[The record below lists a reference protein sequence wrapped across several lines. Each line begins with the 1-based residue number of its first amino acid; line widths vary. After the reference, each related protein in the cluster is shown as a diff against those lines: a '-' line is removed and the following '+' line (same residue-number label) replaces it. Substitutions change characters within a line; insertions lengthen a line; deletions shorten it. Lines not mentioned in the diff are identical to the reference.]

1 MSLSDSQTAEP
12 HLSFEEFLEQNHAK
26 IEGNF
31 SAFIEPILE
40 VVDTLHQQGSI
51 HGGIHPGA
59 LRFEPAGKLDTDFFR
74 ERHRTADSTFDPGI
88 PKPFLAPETLDGSGE
103 DIRTDSYALGALI
116 WYIVTGSPPA
126 PASRRAAQNIQLMAA
141 HYPRWKPSVIEAAN
155 GCLHLAKHER
165 VKDMQELRNVLTR
178 GLPTSVRVIFRP
190 TAEGGSIYV
199 REKIG
204 DSSRRTEAVGGLGD
218 DQVNEPTAKTLTPEP
233 AGEASTQNEAQTETQ
248 SAKHRLESA
257 RPSPSIDPPVKLQIR
272 DRLPNASVGKPF
284 RQNLRELFGGQID
297 RVTAIA
303 IALPENSGLIFDE
316 AESVLHG
323 TPTTSDEL
331 KLVIS
336 YRLAGSQPEGPALTH
351 TVGLTVNPDPSSLW
365 KNLPSDKNGAF
376 AKPDTDSAFLVTLH
390 LTVMAASRR
399 GRSHAHEGKYREDD
413 FGLHFI
419 EATGWHILMLA
430 DGAGSAKFSRRGSQL
445 ACQTALAVI
454 EEKLG
459 DEKNQ
464 LNTAL
469 SKLGASHEAADLE
482 KLRQLSYNVL
492 MLAAHQAHSA
502 IQKQAKESQ
511 ATPRD
516 FASTFIVVIAR
527 RVESRWFFASFA
539 IGDGGAG
546 ALLEDG
552 TLLSLTSP
560 DSGDFAGQTVFI
572 TMPQIFSDPAAL
584 LARTHAAFCPGFK
597 FLAAM
602 SDGITDPI
610 FQSDA
615 NLANSTEWEKWRQQL
630 AQIVSL
636 EAPTPGMEAA
646 LLDYLNFPSPGNH
659 DDRTLLIAV
668 PTPAKT

>member
-459 DEKNQ
+459 DEKTSSIQPSQN
-464 LNTAL
+464 LAHRTKPPTSKSSGSSATTSSCSRHTRLIPRSKNRPKNPRPRRATLPAL
-469 SKLGASHEAADLE
+469 SSSSSHAASRAAGFRI
-482 KLRQLSYNVL
+482 LRHRRRRSGR
-492 MLAAHQAHSA
+492 ASRGWH
-502 IQKQAKESQ
+502 
-511 ATPRD
+511 TP
-516 FASTFIVVIAR
+516 
-527 RVESRWFFASFA
+527 
-539 IGDGGAG
+539 
-546 ALLEDG
+546 
-552 TLLSLTSP
+552 LTHV
-560 DSGDFAGQTVFI
+560 AGQRRFRGADRV
-572 TMPQIFSDPAAL
+572 
-584 LARTHAAFCPGFK
+584 HH
-597 FLAAM
+597 
-602 SDGITDPI
+602 
-610 FQSDA
+610 DA
-615 NLANSTEWEKWRQQL
+615 TNLQ
-630 AQIVSL
+630 
-636 EAPTPGMEAA
+636 
-646 LLDYLNFPSPGNH
+646 
-659 DDRTLLIAV
+659 
-668 PTPAKT
+668 

>member
-1 MSLSDSQTAEP
+1 M
-12 HLSFEEFLEQNHAK
+12 
-26 IEGNF
+26 
-31 SAFIEPILE
+31 
-40 VVDTLHQQGSI
+40 
-51 HGGIHPGA
+51 
-59 LRFEPAGKLDTDFFR
+59 
-74 ERHRTADSTFDPGI
+74 
-88 PKPFLAPETLDGSGE
+88 KPP
-103 DIRTDSYALGALI
+103 
-116 WYIVTGSPPA
+116 
-126 PASRRAAQNIQLMAA
+126 
-141 HYPRWKPSVIEAAN
+141 
-155 GCLHLAKHER
+155 
-165 VKDMQELRNVLTR
+165 
-178 GLPTSVRVIFRP
+178 
-190 TAEGGSIYV
+190 
-199 REKIG
+199 
-204 DSSRRTEAVGGLGD
+204 
-218 DQVNEPTAKTLTPEP
+218 
-233 AGEASTQNEAQTETQ
+233 
-248 SAKHRLESA
+248 
-257 RPSPSIDPPVKLQIR
+257 IR
-272 DRLPNASVGKPF
+272 DRLPNASVGKPYS
-284 RQNLRELFGGQID
+284 QNLGTLFGEHFK
-297 RVTAIA
+297 RVVE
-303 IALPENSGLIFDE
+303 LKSEPPQGSGLALD
-316 AESVLHG
+316 ALNATLHG
-323 TPTTSDEL
+323 TPKTPGEMQI
-331 KLVIS
+331 VIS
-336 YRLAGSQPEGPALTH
+336 FRLSDSTESHPDFTH
-351 TVGLTVNPDPSSLW
+351 TLALTVNPDPSSLW

-376 AKPDTDSAFLVTLH
+376 AKPDTANAFLVTPH
-390 LTVMAASRR
+390 LTVMAASLR

-419 EATGWHILMLA
+419 EATGWHILISA

-459 DEKNQ
+459 NEENQ
-464 LNTAL
+464 LNAAL
-469 SKLGASHEAADLE
+469 SKLGASDEAADLE

-492 MLAAHQAHSA
+492 MLAAHQAHAA

-546 ALLEDG
+546 ALLDDG

-615 NLANSTEWEKWRQQL
+615 NLASSTAWEKWRQQL

-636 EAPTPGMEAA
+636 DAPTPGMEAA
-646 LLDYLNFPSPGNH
+646 LLDYLNFASPGNH